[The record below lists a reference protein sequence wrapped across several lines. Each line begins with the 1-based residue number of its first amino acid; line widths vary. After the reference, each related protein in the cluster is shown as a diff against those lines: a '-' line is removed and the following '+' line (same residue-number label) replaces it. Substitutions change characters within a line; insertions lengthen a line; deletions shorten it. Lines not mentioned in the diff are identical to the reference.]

1 MCSLTVECVLLGV
14 QDARLE
20 EHGQRELRR
29 GVCVCVRIECVFS
42 YYRIQMTWFVFGR
55 EPISHV

>member
-1 MCSLTVECVLLGV
+1 MVNVNYDE
-14 QDARLE
+14 
-20 EHGQRELRR
+20 
-29 GVCVCVRIECVFS
+29 VCVCVRIECVFS